1 MDDTGNSSKQLAP
14 VIGRPFPPG
23 VSGNP
28 SGRPKALREYQEW
41 LAANALDKA
50 KEVLLGCLD
59 HPDGRVRMAAV
70 KEIAD
75 RLFGKA
81 PQAIT
86 GEDGKP
92 IAIALGVELLSALRK
107 LATSDGG

>member
-1 MDDTGNSSKQLAP
+1 MAADNNNGER
-14 VIGRPFPPG
+14 VVGRPFQPG

-28 SGRPKALREYQEW
+28 GGRPKALREYQEW
-41 LAANALDKA
+41 LRDNALDKA
-50 KEVLLGCLD
+50 KQALLDCLASE
-59 HPDGRVRMAAV
+59 DGKVRMMAV
-70 KEIAD
+70 KEVGD

-92 IAIALGVELLSALRK
+92 LMPTAKEMDERIASI
-107 LATSDGG
+107 LAGRPKQD